1 MWGWIV
7 PYVIFR
13 GLATLRRAGRRDLME
28 KMKEY
33 VEGGEFPLMRQTKW
47 GLNAFT
53 PLTDDWYRHLLEVK
67 SVLIGICTKEVR
79 KNNRRPVV
87 NRHAESVTV
96 PMLHVSSW
104 YDI

>member
-7 PYVIFR
+7 PYAIFR

-53 PLTDDWYRHLLEVK
+53 PLTDDWYRHLPIK
-67 SVLIGICTKEVR
+67 DWG
-79 KNNRRPVV
+79 
-87 NRHAESVTV
+87 
-96 PMLHVSSW
+96 
-104 YDI
+104 